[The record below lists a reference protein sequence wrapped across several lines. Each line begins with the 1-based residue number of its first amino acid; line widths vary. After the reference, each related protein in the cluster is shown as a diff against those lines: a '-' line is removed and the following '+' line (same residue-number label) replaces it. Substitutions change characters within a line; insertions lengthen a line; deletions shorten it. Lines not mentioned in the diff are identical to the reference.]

1 MQRQCFYMQRQ
12 CFYVQ
17 KQCFC
22 SQRLWCMES
31 PRNSAF
37 LHKNTK
43 KTLIPNSCAPNGAQ
57 ASKARSLISNS

>member
-1 MQRQCFYMQRQ
+1 MQKQCFYMQRQ

-22 SQRLWCMES
+22 SQRLWCIES

-43 KTLIPNSCAPNGAQ
+43 KTLI
-57 ASKARSLISNS
+57 SNS

>member
-43 KTLIPNSCAPNGAQ
+43 KTLIPNCTKKKFFSCLNLT
-57 ASKARSLISNS
+57 KVT